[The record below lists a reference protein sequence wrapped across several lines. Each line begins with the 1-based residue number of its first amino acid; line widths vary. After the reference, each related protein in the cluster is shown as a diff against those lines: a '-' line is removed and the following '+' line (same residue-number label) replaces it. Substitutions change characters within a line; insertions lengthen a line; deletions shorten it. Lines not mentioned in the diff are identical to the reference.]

1 MRLKNIEDKNE
12 EQLKLFN
19 SSNKTSSHTKSESEY
34 NYDNNKFVFYKFY
47 RNSQNFKDR
56 PPESKYNVDISK
68 FYSTLSEFKNHKA
81 KTDETQQRKDRVIN
95 NALAL
100 YNNHFD
106 SYRKATLD
114 EIKTYHPYQFKKAIL
129 LPEWLE
135 S

>member
-1 MRLKNIEDKNE
+1 MSEYLHYEGFKWLKNIDGFDVMSISE
-12 EQLKLFN
+12 
-19 SSNKTSSHTKSESEY
+19 KSESEY

-56 PPESKYNVDISK
+56 SPESKYNDDISK

-95 NALAL
+95 NAVAL

-129 LPEWLE
+129 LPEWQE

>member
-56 PPESKYNVDISK
+56 PPESKYNDDISK

-95 NALAL
+95 NAVAL

-114 EIKTYHPYQFKKAIL
+114 EIKIYHPYQFKKAIL